1 MNLSLYFTLDEMTAS
16 QTATRANINNTPT
29 GEALETLKFTAL
41 QMDKVRQHLGKPV
54 FVSSGYRSPQVNRMV
69 GGVASSQHTKG
80 EAVDF
85 TCPNFGTPREVVK
98 SLKSSG
104 IDFDQLILE
113 FDRWVHISFT
123 RNSNRKQVLV
133 IDHNG
138 TRNFV

>member
-1 MNLSLYFTLDEMTAS
+1 MNLSLYFTLDEMTTS
-16 QTATRANINNTPT
+16 QTATRANIDNIPT
-29 GEALETLKFTAL
+29 GSELESLKFTAQ

-54 FVSSGYRSPQVNRMV
+54 FISSGYRSPKVNKLV
-69 GGVASSQHTKG
+69 GGVPSSQHTKG

-85 TCPNFGTPREVVK
+85 TCPNFGTPREIVK